1 MFVCTTGGFMKSNYL
16 VGIDIGTKKIC
27 TLIAQIKSDG
37 KNEDVEIIGYG
48 VAESKGLRKGAI
60 VNMEGTVEDI
70 KKSIKDAELTAGVM
84 IESAYVN
91 ISGKHVQSINAKGSI
106 NITGRSKEI
115 SREDVDRAITHAS
128 AIMLPADRT
137 VLHVLPQEYIV
148 DSQDGIKNPVGM
160 VGTNLDV
167 YIHIITGS
175 ITATKNLLLCLKKA
189 KVNVLGM
196 VLSHIASADAV
207 LTPDEKEL
215 GVLSIDI
222 GGGTTDIAVFEKG
235 AISFS
240 GTIPYGGDNFTND
253 LSIGI
258 RTAIDRAEKIKRRYG
273 CAMDPSLKDETFE
286 VPSVSGKKSRQIST
300 SLLMNILKPR
310 AYEIFEMVKME
321 IEKEGLQN
329 SINAGVVISGGT
341 ALLDGILD
349 IADGIF
355 SIPVRIGS
363 PFGIGGLIDK
373 VNTPEFATAVGLIK
387 YGFSDMKDKGFIR
400 NKSKNFAQ
408 KIKNYFGI

>member
-1 MFVCTTGGFMKSNYL
+1 MKNNYL

-37 KNEDVEIIGYG
+37 KKEDVEIIGYG
-48 VAESKGLRKGAI
+48 ITESKGLRKGAI
-60 VNMEGTVEDI
+60 VNMEETVEDI
-70 KKSIKDAELTAGVM
+70 KRSIKDAELTAGVM

-91 ISGKHVQSINAKGSI
+91 ISGKHIQSINAKGSI

-128 AIMLPADRT
+128 AIMLPGDRT

-189 KVNVLGM
+189 KINVDGM
-196 VLSHIASADAV
+196 VLSHIASAEAV
-207 LTPDEKEL
+207 LTQDEKEL

-273 CAMDPSLKDETFE
+273 CALDPNLKDETFE
-286 VPSVSGKKSRQIST
+286 GPSVSGKKPRQIST

-310 AYEIFEMVKME
+310 AFEIFEMVKME

-349 IADGIF
+349 VADGIF

-387 YGFSDMKDKGFIR
+387 YGFSDMKDKGFIC
-400 NKSKNFAQ
+400 NKPKNFTQ
-408 KIKNYFGI
+408 KIKKYFGI

>member
-1 MFVCTTGGFMKSNYL
+1 MKSNYL

-37 KNEDVEIIGYG
+37 KKEDVEIIGYG
-48 VAESKGLRKGAI
+48 ITESKGLRKGAI
-60 VNMEGTVEDI
+60 VNMEETVEDI
-70 KKSIKDAELTAGVM
+70 KRSIKDAELTAGVM

-91 ISGKHVQSINAKGSI
+91 ISGKHIQSINAKGSI

-128 AIMLPADRT
+128 AIMLPGDRT

-189 KVNVLGM
+189 KINVLGM
-196 VLSHIASADAV
+196 VLSHIASAEAV
-207 LTPDEKEL
+207 LTQDEKEL

-273 CAMDPSLKDETFE
+273 CALDPNLKDETFE
-286 VPSVSGKKSRQIST
+286 VPSVSGKKPRQIST

-349 IADGIF
+349 VADGIF

-400 NKSKNFAQ
+400 NKPKNFSQ